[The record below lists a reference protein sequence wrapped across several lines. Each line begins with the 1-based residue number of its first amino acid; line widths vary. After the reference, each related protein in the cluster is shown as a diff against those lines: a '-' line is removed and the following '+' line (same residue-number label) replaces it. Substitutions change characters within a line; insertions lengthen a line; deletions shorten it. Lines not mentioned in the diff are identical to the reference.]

1 MVATPRETKS
11 KDMLKTRIVTA
22 VVLLGLFLPALFL
35 LPLLAWAL
43 IMLGLSL
50 VCLREWSGFLQFNR
64 VQTTVYLAISS
75 LAGVVLLFGL
85 LNLGFHWFFYQSLQV
100 FALASL
106 FWLLIVPVA
115 LYFNT
120 FFNSAFVNA
129 WVGAGLML
137 SLWMALV
144 VAKAVNPYVLLV
156 IISTIWLADSAAYFA
171 GKQFGRHKLAPAIS
185 PGKTWEGVL
194 GALIAVTGYAGIL
207 YGSGWVATGWIFPGL
222 WLVMVVGIYGDLFE
236 SFFKR
241 RANLKDSGQF
251 LPGHG
256 GLLDRVD
263 GVVPALPVG
272 LCLLFWFHFCAQ
284 AHSF

>member
-1 MVATPRETKS
+1 
-11 KDMLKTRIVTA
+11 MLKTRIMTA
-22 VVLLGLFLPALFL
+22 IVLLGLFLPALFW
-35 LPLLAWAL
+35 LPLFAWAT

-50 VCLREWSGFLQFNR
+50 VCLREWAGFLQFNR
-64 VQTTVYLAISS
+64 LQTTVYLAIST
-75 LAGVVLLFGL
+75 LVGVILLFGL
-85 LNLGFHWFFYQSLQV
+85 VHLGFHWLFYQSLSV
-100 FALASL
+100 FVLATV

-120 FFNSAFVNA
+120 FFKQAFLNA
-129 WVGAGLML
+129 CIGGGLML

-194 GALIAVTGYAGIL
+194 GALAAVTGYAGIL
-207 YGSGWVATGWIFPGL
+207 YGSGWVATGWIFPGM
-222 WLVMVVGIYGDLFE
+222 WLITIVGIYGDLFE

-272 LCLLFWFHFCAQ
+272 LCLMFWFHFCLQ
-284 AHSF
+284 AYSF